1 MSDEIRIQDLSAA
14 EIAELLAEDGN
25 HLNPQQAAAL
35 QRFIED
41 IGGLENAF
49 AAVEM
54 LGELEQAA

>member
-1 MSDEIRIQDLSAA
+1 MSHEIRIQDLSAA
-14 EIAELLAEDGN
+14 EIAELLAEDGS
-25 HLNPQQAAAL
+25 HLNTEQAAAL
-35 QRFIED
+35 RKFIED

>member
-25 HLNPQQAAAL
+25 HLNTQQAAAL
-35 QRFIED
+35 QKFIED